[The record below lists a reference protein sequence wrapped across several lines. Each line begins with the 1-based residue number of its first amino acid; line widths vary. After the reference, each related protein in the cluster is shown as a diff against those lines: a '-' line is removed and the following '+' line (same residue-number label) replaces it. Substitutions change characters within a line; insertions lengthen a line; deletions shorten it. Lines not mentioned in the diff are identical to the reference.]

1 MPRIA
6 VLIMAVTVIL
16 VGAPAA
22 QAADRPVPSSDVC
35 SETAT
40 ATPYACMGV
49 SKRRVPSGDPVIF
62 SGTLSS
68 KARKS
73 LADWTKGDNIV
84 CLTRYAT
91 KPAAGGWPSNTLESA
106 CTTVR
111 RDGGFAIDAE
121 FGRKGRFFYGL
132 EMGPCRAT
140 ADLCGNG
147 DPMLIGLF
155 NKGDKAILVRT
166 T

>member
-111 RDGGFAIDAE
+111 GGPTFRWRTCNAG
-121 FGRKGRFFYGL
+121 F
-132 EMGPCRAT
+132 MPPAT
-140 ADLCGNG
+140 RSTRRWSTAW
-147 DPMLIGLF
+147 
-155 NKGDKAILVRT
+155 
-166 T
+166 